1 MTYAGDISPREAWEM
16 LEATEDATLVDVRT
30 LPEWQFVGLP
40 DLTALGRQASL
51 VSWQVWPGMGVN
63 PNFVDEVA
71 TASRGGPMLFI
82 CRSGV
87 RSAHAAAAA
96 TARGLGPC
104 YNVSEGFEG
113 ARDGEGHRGR
123 AGGWKAAGLSWKQE

>member
-1 MTYAGDISPREAWEM
+1 MTYAGDVSPREAWEM
-16 LEATEDATLVDVRT
+16 LEATGDAILVDVRT

-40 DLTALGRQASL
+40 DLAPLGRETSL
-51 VSWQVWPGMGVN
+51 VSWQVWPGMGIN
-63 PNFVDEVA
+63 PNFVDEV
-71 TASRGGPMLFI
+71 TAAAQGGPLLFI

-87 RSAHAAAAA
+87 RSAHAATAA

-113 ARDGEGHRGR
+113 DRDGEGHRGR
-123 AGGWKAAGLSWKQE
+123 SWGWKAAGLPWKQE